1 MISDEE
7 TNSFETEENRNTFK
21 LNHPE
26 ESIEEPS
33 PEFEAHHNLIG
44 LFSILLEVDRRINPE
59 NYKRPGHAAQAKHE
73 LLKLTK

>member
-33 PEFEAHHNLIG
+33 PEF
-44 LFSILLEVDRRINPE
+44 
-59 NYKRPGHAAQAKHE
+59 
-73 LLKLTK
+73 